1 MRASRRFLSL
11 AAVLAVV
18 GGLSSATAQ
27 TADKPTTDKPTTG
40 EPAPRPISDAV
51 KAALPAVVTLKSTV
65 PREARSARTL
75 GTEREGHGVVIDDDG
90 LVLTVGYLV
99 LEASSVEIVE
109 NSGKRASAMVV
120 AFDNDSGFALVRTAI
135 PLKVKPV
142 AFGDSDTLKQRD
154 AIVIAGAGGEDKALR
169 GLVADRRQFAGYWE
183 YLLDNAIFTVPPYV
197 NWGGAA
203 LLDEQGALM
212 GIGSLQVPDAYRGAR
227 SFPGNMFI
235 PINRLKPIFETMKAG
250 RRPEGSKPWIGITTQ
265 EARGRLVIA
274 TVQPGSPAETAGLQ
288 RGDVVRSVGGIE
300 VDSLA
305 ELYSNL
311 WKAGPSGTT
320 ITLGIDRGGER
331 VDVAVRSGDRYKYL
345 RLDSSL

>member
-1 MRASRRFLSL
+1 MRASRRILSL
-11 AAVLAVV
+11 AVVLAVV
-18 GGLSSATAQ
+18 GCLSPARAQ
-27 TADKPTTDKPTTG
+27 TPDKPATG
-40 EPAPRPISDAV
+40 EPAPRPLSDTV
-51 KAALPAVVTLKSTV
+51 KAALPAVVTLKSAV

-99 LEASSVEIVE
+99 LEANSVEIIE
-109 NSGKRASAMVV
+109 NNGKRASAMVV

-183 YLLDNAIFTVPPYV
+183 YLLDNAIFTVPPYE

-203 LLDEQGALM
+203 LLDEEGALM
-212 GIGSLQVPDAYRGAR
+212 GIGSLRVPDAYRGAR

-250 RRPEGSKPWIGITTQ
+250 RRPDGAKPWIGITTH
-265 EARGRLVIA
+265 EARGRLIIA
-274 TVQPGSPAETAGLQ
+274 NVQPGSPAENAGLQ
-288 RGDVVRSVGGIE
+288 RGDIVRSVGGVE

-305 ELYSNL
+305 ELYSSL
-311 WKAGPSGTT
+311 WKAGPSGTI